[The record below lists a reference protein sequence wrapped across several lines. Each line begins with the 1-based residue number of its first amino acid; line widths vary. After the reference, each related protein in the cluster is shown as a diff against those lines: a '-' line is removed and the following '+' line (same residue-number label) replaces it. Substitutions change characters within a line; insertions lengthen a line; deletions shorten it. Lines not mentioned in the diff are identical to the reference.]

1 MNQSQDLRDFLQ
13 QAEATGNVRHVGEAV
28 KKEYEISTLMMD
40 LEKEHRHP
48 IVVFDQV
55 ENSAFP
61 VVTNIIGCRERF
73 AEGLGVSADEVA
85 STYAARIKNRIEG
98 VAVIE
103 SPPFAAHCLTGDEIN
118 LYNLPIPTHFPIDA
132 GPYVTSGLCVA
143 KDPESGAETLGFHR
157 MQLKGKNKLGI
168 SLHSRQRLWEYFRRS
183 EERGENL
190 KAAIVIGV
198 HPNISLGSMALVPY
212 DQGKYG
218 AIGGLFEEPLH
229 VADCMTADLQVPAY
243 AEIVLE
249 GEILADVR
257 EKEGPFAEF
266 TNYACF
272 RSTENVF
279 QVNAIRYRENAFYH
293 DITPGMSSEH
303 ITIVAVQREGDVL
316 NALHQTLP
324 NIKAVHAPFSACGLF
339 HCYISMK
346 KIAEGQPQQAIYA
359 AFAVDHNI
367 KMVIVVDE
375 DVDVFNEAEVFWAL
389 ATRLQADKGVTI
401 LPQHLGMGVTL
412 DPSTDELSRSSKM
425 GIDATKPLSGFAPK
439 IEMDETVEAAV
450 KRLHKYVK

>member
-1 MNQSQDLRDFLQ
+1 MSQDLRDFLR
-13 QAEATGNVRHVGEAV
+13 QAEKKGAVRHVTEEV
-28 KKEYEISTLMMD
+28 KREYEITTLMMD
-40 LEKEHRHP
+40 LDKEHRYP
-48 IVVFDQV
+48 IVCFDQV
-55 ENSAFP
+55 KNSEFP
-61 VVTNIIGCRERF
+61 VVTNILGCRERF
-73 AEGLGVSADEVA
+73 AEGLGVTADKVSE
-85 STYAARIKNRIEG
+85 TYATRIRRRIEEWK
-98 VAVIE
+98 VVKN
-103 SPPFAAHCLTGDEIN
+103 PPFYAHTVTGDDID
-118 LYNLPIPTHFPIDA
+118 LYKLPIPVHFPIDA

-157 MQLKGKNKLGI
+157 MQLKSKDKLGI

-183 EERGENL
+183 EERGESL

-218 AIGGLFEEPLH
+218 AIAGLFGEPLE
-229 VADCMTADLQVPAY
+229 VAPCIHSDLMVPAY

-279 QVNAIRYRENAFYH
+279 KVTAIHYRDNAFYH
-293 DITPGMSSEH
+293 DITPGMSREH
-303 ITIVAVQREGDVL
+303 VTVVAVQREGDVL

-359 AFAVDHNI
+359 AFAIDHNI
-367 KMVIVVDE
+367 KTVIVVDE
-375 DVDVFNEAEVFWAL
+375 DVDVYNEEEVLWAL
-389 ATRLQADKGVTI
+389 ATRLQADKGVSI

-412 DPSTDELSRSSKM
+412 DPSTDDLSRTSKM
-425 GIDATKPLSGFAPK
+425 GIDATKPLSGFSPK
-439 IEMDETVEAAV
+439 IELDAEVEKAV
-450 KRLHKYVK
+450 QRLHKYTK

>member
-1 MNQSQDLRDFLQ
+1 MSQDLRDFLK
-13 QAEATGNVRHVGEAV
+13 QADEKGVVGDVTEEV
-28 KKEYEISTLMMD
+28 KREYEMSTLMMD
-40 LEKEHRHP
+40 LDKEHRYP
-48 IVVFDQV
+48 IVCFDKV
-55 ENSAFP
+55 ENSEFP
-61 VVTNIIGCRERF
+61 VVTNILGCRERF
-73 AEGLGVSADEVA
+73 AEGLGVAADKVSE
-85 STYAARIKNRIEG
+85 TYADRIRSRIEE
-98 VAVIE
+98 VKVVENA
-103 SPPFAAHCLTGDEIN
+103 PFNAHTITGDDID
-118 LYNLPIPTHFPIDA
+118 LYKLPIPTHFPIDA

-183 EERGENL
+183 EERGESL

-218 AIGGLFEEPLH
+218 AIAGLFGEPLE
-229 VADCMTADLQVPAY
+229 VAPCIHSDLMVPAY

-266 TNYACF
+266 TNYACY

-279 QVNAIRYRENAFYH
+279 KVTAIRYRENAFYH

-303 ITIVAVQREGDVL
+303 VTVVAVQREGDVL

-367 KMVIVVDE
+367 KMVVVVDE
-375 DVDVFNEAEVFWAL
+375 DVDVYNEEEVLWAL

-412 DPSTDELSRSSKM
+412 DPSTDELSRTSKM
-425 GIDATKPLSGFAPK
+425 GIDATKPMSGFAPK
-439 IEMDETVEAAV
+439 IEMDEEVEKAV
-450 KRLHKYVK
+450 KRLHKYTK